1 MRSPGARSSAMR
13 GTSTSKRRPRRESIS
28 RRRGEP
34 EQSTRRMC
42 GAVAASAPASSRKS
56 GSWSPDVTLGLMQAR
71 DLLRQL
77 QRTVDELA
85 VLNEIGK
92 ALTSSLDIG
101 EVMHLIL
108 AKVSELLKPRNW
120 SLLLRDPQT
129 GELYFKAAVG
139 AGSEMLMHL
148 RLQRGEGI
156 AGWVAEHNAPLI
168 VDDVTADPRFAARF
182 DKTSR
187 FHTKSILCV
196 PLTFK
201 GRVLGVIE
209 LVNGEGDGSFN
220 TEDLRILS
228 TVAEFSA
235 IAIENAQNFAKV
247 QELTVL
253 DDHTGLFNSRHL
265 KRTLEQEIVRATR
278 FGHPVSL
285 IFFDL
290 DHFKQVNDTHGH
302 QAGSRVLAEI
312 GRLLLGTLRSTDVP
326 VRYGGDEFVILL
338 PETSKDQ
345 AMECAKR
352 LRGEI
357 SRWQFLAEEPYGP
370 LQITASLGVASFPDD
385 ARVPEELLRR
395 ADDAMYRV
403 KAERRDGVAAAL
415 PQQSSPRDQSLTRGV
430 SS

>member
-1 MRSPGARSSAMR
+1 MR
-13 GTSTSKRRPRRESIS
+13 GK
-28 RRRGEP
+28 
-34 EQSTRRMC
+34 
-42 GAVAASAPASSRKS
+42 
-56 GSWSPDVTLGLMQAR
+56 
-71 DLLRQL
+71 DLLREL

-101 EVMHLIL
+101 EVMHVIL
-108 AKVSELLKPRNW
+108 AKVSELLKPTNW
-120 SLLLRDPQT
+120 SLLLKDHAT
-129 GELYFKAAVG
+129 GELYFHAAVG
-139 AGSEMLMHL
+139 EGSDCLLGM
-148 RLQRGEGI
+148 RLQPGEGI
-156 AGWVAEHNAPLI
+156 AGWVAQHTQPLLVPNAH
-168 VDDVTADPRFAARF
+168 ADPRFASRF
-182 DKTSR
+182 DKASR

-201 GRVLGVIE
+201 DRTLGVIE
-209 LVNGEGDGSFN
+209 LVNGPRDGAFHE
-220 TEDLRILS
+220 EDLRILS

-235 IAIENAQNFAKV
+235 IAIENARNFHKV

-253 DDHTGLFNSRHL
+253 DDHTGLFNSRHM
-265 KRTLEQEIVRATR
+265 KRQLESEVVRATR

-357 SRWQFLAEEPYGP
+357 SRWKFLADETYGP

-385 ARVPEELLRR
+385 ARLPEDLLRR

-415 PQQSSPRDQSLTRGV
+415 PQQAPPREQSLTRGG

>member
-1 MRSPGARSSAMR
+1 
-13 GTSTSKRRPRRESIS
+13 
-28 RRRGEP
+28 
-34 EQSTRRMC
+34 
-42 GAVAASAPASSRKS
+42 
-56 GSWSPDVTLGLMQAR
+56 MQAR

-77 QRTVDELA
+77 RRTVDELA

-120 SLLLRDPQT
+120 SLLLRDQQT

-196 PLTFK
+196 PLAIK

-209 LVNGEGDGSFN
+209 LVNGEGDGSFSS
-220 TEDLRILS
+220 EDLRILS

-285 IFFDL
+285 VFFDL
-290 DHFKQVNDTHGH
+290 DYFKRVNDTYGH
-302 QAGSRVLAEI
+302 QAGSKVLAEV

-326 VRYGGDEFVILL
+326 VRYGGDEFVVLL

-357 SRWQFLAEEPYGP
+357 SRWKFLAEESYGP

-385 ARVPEELLRR
+385 ARAPEELLRR

-403 KAERRDGVAAAL
+403 KAERRDGVAAAI
-415 PQQSSPRDQSLTRGV
+415 PQQEAAREQSLTRGV

>member
-1 MRSPGARSSAMR
+1 MR
-13 GTSTSKRRPRRESIS
+13 GK
-28 RRRGEP
+28 
-34 EQSTRRMC
+34 
-42 GAVAASAPASSRKS
+42 
-56 GSWSPDVTLGLMQAR
+56 
-71 DLLRQL
+71 DLLREL

-101 EVMHLIL
+101 EVMHVIL
-108 AKVSELLKPRNW
+108 AKVSELLKPSNW
-120 SLLLRDPQT
+120 SLLLKDHT
-129 GELYFKAAVG
+129 TSELYFHAAVG
-139 AGSEMLMHL
+139 EGSDRLLGMRL
-148 RLQRGEGI
+148 RPGEGI
-156 AGWVAEHNAPLI
+156 AGWVAQHNQPLL
-168 VDDVTADPRFAARF
+168 VPNVHADPRFASRF
-182 DKTSR
+182 DKASR

-201 GRVLGVIE
+201 ERTLGVIE
-209 LVNGEGDGSFN
+209 LVNGPRDGAFGE
-220 TEDLRILS
+220 EDLKILS

-357 SRWQFLAEEPYGP
+357 SRWKFLAEETYGP

-415 PQQSSPRDQSLTRGV
+415 PQQAPAREQSLTGRV

>member
-1 MRSPGARSSAMR
+1 
-13 GTSTSKRRPRRESIS
+13 
-28 RRRGEP
+28 
-34 EQSTRRMC
+34 
-42 GAVAASAPASSRKS
+42 
-56 GSWSPDVTLGLMQAR
+56 MQAR

-120 SLLLRDPQT
+120 SLLLRDQQT

-196 PLTFK
+196 PLAIK

-209 LVNGEGDGSFN
+209 LVNGEGDGSFS

-247 QELTVL
+247 QDLTVL

-265 KRTLEQEIVRATR
+265 KRTLEQEIIRATR

-285 IFFDL
+285 VFFDL
-290 DHFKQVNDTHGH
+290 DYFKRVNDTYGH
-302 QAGSRVLAEI
+302 QAGSRLLAEV

-326 VRYGGDEFVILL
+326 VRYGGDEFVVLL

-352 LRGEI
+352 LRSEI
-357 SRWQFLAEEPYGP
+357 SKWKFLAEEPYGP

-385 ARVPEELLRR
+385 ARAPEELLRR

-415 PQQSSPRDQSLTRGV
+415 PQPSAVPEQTLTRGV

>member
-1 MRSPGARSSAMR
+1 M
-13 GTSTSKRRPRRESIS
+13 E
-28 RRRGEP
+28 
-34 EQSTRRMC
+34 
-42 GAVAASAPASSRKS
+42 
-56 GSWSPDVTLGLMQAR
+56 AR

-139 AGSEMLMHL
+139 AGSEMLRHL
-148 RLQRGEGI
+148 RRQRGEGS

-182 DKTSR
+182 DNTSR

-209 LVNGEGDGSFN
+209 LVNGEGDGSFSS
-220 TEDLRILS
+220 EDLRILS

-285 IFFDL
+285 VFFDL
-290 DHFKQVNDTHGH
+290 DYFKRVNDTYGH
-302 QAGSRVLAEI
+302 QAGSRVLSEV

-326 VRYGGDEFVILL
+326 VRYGGDEFVLLL

-345 AMECAKR
+345 AGEAANR
-352 LRGEI
+352 IPAGIAATPLPREGSFGPVPHTPRPRG
-357 SRWQFLAEEPYGP
+357 G
-370 LQITASLGVASFPDD
+370 T
-385 ARVPEELLRR
+385 
-395 ADDAMYRV
+395 
-403 KAERRDGVAAAL
+403 L
-415 PQQSSPRDQSLTRGV
+415 P
-430 SS
+430 

>member
-1 MRSPGARSSAMR
+1 MWRCSSLCVPVKQEKGIDAR
-13 GTSTSKRRPRRESIS
+13 GCYTQP
-28 RRRGEP
+28 
-34 EQSTRRMC
+34 
-42 GAVAASAPASSRKS
+42 
-56 GSWSPDVTLGLMQAR
+56 MQAR

-168 VDDVTADPRFAARF
+168 VDDVNADPRFAARF

-220 TEDLRILS
+220 SEDLRILS

-326 VRYGGDEFVILL
+326 VRYGGDEFVILM

-345 AMECAKR
+345 AVAAARRIGNEIARQPFLSDKR
-352 LRGEI
+352 
-357 SRWQFLAEEPYGP
+357 YGP
-370 LQITASLGVASFPDD
+370 VKLTASMGVAAFPDD
-385 ARVPEELLRR
+385 AKDPENLIRR
-395 ADDAMYRV
+395 ADETMYRV
-403 KAERRDGVAAAL
+403 KADGRGGVLAAVSERDLEKSGT
-415 PQQSSPRDQSLTRGV
+415 LTSAV
-430 SS
+430 SSDP

>member
-1 MRSPGARSSAMR
+1 
-13 GTSTSKRRPRRESIS
+13 
-28 RRRGEP
+28 
-34 EQSTRRMC
+34 
-42 GAVAASAPASSRKS
+42 
-56 GSWSPDVTLGLMQAR
+56 MQAR

-120 SLLLRDPQT
+120 SLLLRDQQT

-148 RLQRGEGI
+148 RLARGEGI

-196 PLTFK
+196 PLAIK

-209 LVNGEGDGSFN
+209 LVNGEGDGSFSS
-220 TEDLRILS
+220 EDLRILS

-285 IFFDL
+285 VFFDL
-290 DHFKQVNDTHGH
+290 DYFKRVNDTYGH
-302 QAGSRVLAEI
+302 QAGSKVLAEV

-326 VRYGGDEFVILL
+326 VRYGGDEFVVLL

-357 SRWQFLAEEPYGP
+357 SRWKFLAEESYGP

-385 ARVPEELLRR
+385 ARAPEELLRR

-403 KAERRDGVAAAL
+403 KAERRDGVAAAI
-415 PQQSSPRDQSLTRGV
+415 PQQVPVVEQTLTPGV

>member
-1 MRSPGARSSAMR
+1 M
-13 GTSTSKRRPRRESIS
+13 E
-28 RRRGEP
+28 
-34 EQSTRRMC
+34 
-42 GAVAASAPASSRKS
+42 
-56 GSWSPDVTLGLMQAR
+56 AR

-120 SLLLRDPQT
+120 SLLLRDQQT

-196 PLTFK
+196 PLAIK

-209 LVNGEGDGSFN
+209 LVNGEGDGSFS

-265 KRTLEQEIVRATR
+265 KRTLEQEIIRATR

-285 IFFDL
+285 VFFDL
-290 DHFKQVNDTHGH
+290 DYFKRVNDTYGH
-302 QAGSRVLAEI
+302 QAGSKLLAEV

-326 VRYGGDEFVILL
+326 VRYGGDEFVVLL

-352 LRGEI
+352 LRSEI
-357 SRWQFLAEEPYGP
+357 SHWKFLAEEPYGP

-385 ARVPEELLRR
+385 ARAPDELLRR

-415 PQQSSPRDQSLTRGV
+415 PQQTAVPEQSLTPGV

>member
-1 MRSPGARSSAMR
+1 
-13 GTSTSKRRPRRESIS
+13 
-28 RRRGEP
+28 
-34 EQSTRRMC
+34 
-42 GAVAASAPASSRKS
+42 
-56 GSWSPDVTLGLMQAR
+56 MQAR

-120 SLLLRDPQT
+120 SLLLRDQQT

-148 RLQRGEGI
+148 RLARGEGI

-196 PLTFK
+196 PLAIK

-209 LVNGEGDGSFN
+209 LVNGEGDGSFSP
-220 TEDLRILS
+220 EDLRILS

-235 IAIENAQNFAKV
+235 ISIENAQNFAKV

-265 KRTLEQEIVRATR
+265 KRTLEQEIIRATR

-285 IFFDL
+285 VFFDL
-290 DHFKQVNDTHGH
+290 DYFKRVNDTYGH
-302 QAGSRVLAEI
+302 QAGSKLLAEV

-326 VRYGGDEFVILL
+326 VRYGGDEFVVLL

-352 LRGEI
+352 LRSEI
-357 SRWQFLAEEPYGP
+357 SHWKFLAEESYGP
-370 LQITASLGVASFPDD
+370 LKITASLGVASFPDD
-385 ARVPEELLRR
+385 ARAPEELLRR

-415 PQQSSPRDQSLTRGV
+415 PQETPPVAEQTLTPGV